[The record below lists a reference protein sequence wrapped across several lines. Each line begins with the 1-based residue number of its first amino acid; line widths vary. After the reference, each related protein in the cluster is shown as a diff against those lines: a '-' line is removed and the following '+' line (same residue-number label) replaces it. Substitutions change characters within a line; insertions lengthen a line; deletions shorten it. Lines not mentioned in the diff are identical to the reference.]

1 MLWQTDASKFEW
13 FGKGKGYATLHA
25 YIDDATGRVVG
36 AWFTK
41 NESTA
46 GYVTA
51 LGIGLEHYGLPME
64 IYSDRHTI
72 FRSPQ
77 ELSEEEK
84 EEGKQ
89 RPLSN
94 FGQGLKELG
103 VGQIFALSPEAKG
116 RVERLW
122 NTMQDRLPGELRLL
136 GVTDIDGANNVLP
149 RLIAKHNEKFA
160 VLPAEQE
167 SAYVEPVEKVDVDF
181 LFARREM
188 RKTDCGGSI
197 SYKGRTYAPSSPES
211 GSMARTSLEVRET
224 LSGKICAVYKGRRIE
239 LKEVEKAERAAPNN
253 EIKENKGKSLKAL
266 GVGVVG
272 LGAVARL
279 GHVHDGLASRLHEVL
294 LGGEVVLD
302 APHRDPGR
310 AGHRHQARALGPPLA
325 DDFPQCADDL
335 GPALVVVDNL
345 RHAFYD
351 TTIP

>member
-1 MLWQTDASKFEW
+1 M
-13 FGKGKGYATLHA
+13 
-25 YIDDATGRVVG
+25 
-36 AWFTK
+36 
-41 NESTA
+41 
-46 GYVTA
+46 
-51 LGIGLEHYGLPME
+51 
-64 IYSDRHTI
+64 
-72 FRSPQ
+72 
-77 ELSEEEK
+77 
-84 EEGKQ
+84 
-89 RPLSN
+89 SN

-103 VGQIFALSPEAKG
+103 VGQIFALTPEAKG

-197 SYKGRTYAPSSPES
+197 SYKGRTYAPSSPEN

-253 EIKENKGKSLKAL
+253 ETKENKGKSLKAYRP
-266 GVGVVG
+266 
-272 LGAVARL
+272 APRHPWKRSFRKN
-279 GHVHDGLASRLHEVL
+279 GHSTQGESDSR
-294 LGGEVVLD
+294 
-302 APHRDPGR
+302 
-310 AGHRHQARALGPPLA
+310 
-325 DDFPQCADDL
+325 
-335 GPALVVVDNL
+335 
-345 RHAFYD
+345 
-351 TTIP
+351 